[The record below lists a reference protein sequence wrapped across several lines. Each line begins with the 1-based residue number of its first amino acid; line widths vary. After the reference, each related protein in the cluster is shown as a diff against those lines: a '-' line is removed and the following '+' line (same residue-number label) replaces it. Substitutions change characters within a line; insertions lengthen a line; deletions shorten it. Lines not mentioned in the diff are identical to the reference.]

1 MMCFKFRSI
10 IDLYS
15 AHEIDF
21 LDFLYDL
28 KIKNCKRDFNNV
40 LFYFLIKIVYSEL
53 SLDKDVIFYLNKTVF
68 ETFLCKG
75 FDHFD
80 PMEFRQCL
88 TSNINRI
95 QKLIPHKFLVVEK
108 DLPKQCLMSSL
119 DTAVLDQIF
128 VVMSKKFNIKKLL
141 KTLDSKLIQYS
152 KKFDMSNFH
161 F

>member
-1 MMCFKFRSI
+1 MLCLKFRSI

-15 AHEIDF
+15 KHEIDF

-40 LFYFLIKIVYSEL
+40 LFYFLIKIIYVEL
-53 SLDKDVIFYLNKTVF
+53 NSDKDVIFYLNKKIL
-68 ETFLCKG
+68 ETYPYKG
-75 FDHFD
+75 YDHFD
-80 PMEFRQCL
+80 PMEFRLCL
-88 TSNINRI
+88 ISNINRI
-95 QKLIPHKFLVVEK
+95 QKLIPHKFLLTEQE
-108 DLPKQCLMSSL
+108 LPNQCLMSSL
-119 DTAVLDQIF
+119 DASILDELF
-128 VVMSKKFNIKKLL
+128 LVMSKKFNIKKLL